1 LSIFIWNLQEFR
13 TTQSLSIFVL
23 FVANNVSDCKNTT
36 FLLIVQTFS
45 LLLHK
50 KKILLRPMREDSSP
64 DGATDDKDEP
74 ENIRQNGRKQP
85 VHYAQGRNATH
96 KHGGT
101 QAKDTVKT
109 R

>member
-1 LSIFIWNLQEFR
+1 
-13 TTQSLSIFVL
+13 
-23 FVANNVSDCKNTT
+23 
-36 FLLIVQTFS
+36 
-45 LLLHK
+45 
-50 KKILLRPMREDSSP
+50 MREDSSP